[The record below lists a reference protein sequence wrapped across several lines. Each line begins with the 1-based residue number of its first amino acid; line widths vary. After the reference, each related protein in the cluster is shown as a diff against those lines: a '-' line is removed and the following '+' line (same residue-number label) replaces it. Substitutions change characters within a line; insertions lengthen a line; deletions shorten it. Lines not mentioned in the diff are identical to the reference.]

1 LFTAHLLVQPN
12 YGDNTTAQMKKSKTE
27 NRLGAHSCARK
38 IWLRMKP
45 NTGYKIR
52 KATSNLSLL
61 MAQNAGPVLS
71 PRRPEKSRT
80 KLRTKKVGRESKEE
94 PKAGKNKS
102 NHGQHLPWQKTKADF
117 TKTSQI

>member
-1 LFTAHLLVQPN
+1 
-12 YGDNTTAQMKKSKTE
+12 
-27 NRLGAHSCARK
+27 
-38 IWLRMKP
+38 MKP

-71 PRRPEKSRT
+71 PGRPGKSKT
-80 KLRTKKVGRESKEE
+80 KLRTKKAGPECKEE

-102 NHGQHLPWQKTKADF
+102 NHGQRLPWQKTKADS
-117 TKTSQI
+117 TKMSQI